1 MNKMNDHH
9 QIIGS
14 INSLNRRCSLPI
26 GNGSVTGSQ
35 PMFNSIGFLSA
46 HHMKCWENAKPH
58 TFFARDNVSNFLEWC
73 RRFGVKDAVLFET

>member
-1 MNKMNDHH
+1 
-9 QIIGS
+9 
-14 INSLNRRCSLPI
+14 
-26 GNGSVTGSQ
+26 
-35 PMFNSIGFLSA
+35 MFNSIGFLSA